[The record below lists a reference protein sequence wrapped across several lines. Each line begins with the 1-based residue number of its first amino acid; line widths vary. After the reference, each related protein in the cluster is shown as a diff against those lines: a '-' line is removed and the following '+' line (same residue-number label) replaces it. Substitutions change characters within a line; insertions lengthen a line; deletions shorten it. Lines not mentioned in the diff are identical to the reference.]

1 MRLLRTSIALLA
13 TAGLVAS
20 AACASAEGGTGSDAA
35 SASGSAAGAADGGS
49 GDAAQVAKFGVFLPL
64 TGENAENGKQ
74 IKDGLQLATDQYN
87 QADHKFTIELEIRD
101 DRGEPKTATNIAR
114 EFAEDDDIIGAIGS
128 FTSTAAMAAA
138 PVFEQAGI
146 PQLAPTS
153 SHPKFTTMS
162 QYAFRG
168 VLMQDIEAKD
178 TAEHTVKV
186 FGKTSAAILYRQDDW
201 GQVAEAAFREGFE
214 ANGGTIIDS
223 QAVPPETKDFRT
235 IVTSLKNKGVDTL
248 YLALHYSDASV
259 LAQQMQASAWKP
271 LVVSSSPLYSQDLID
286 LAGASAVEGWRLPTT
301 FYAESQD
308 PKVRTFVEEYTKLA
322 GHEPNAFGAIG
333 FDSLAVLGAALDSI
347 DQVGAAGRTALGD
360 AIYKVKIEGVTGET
374 KYDSEGNVTKTQT
387 WLEIHDGKFVPAES

>member
-1 MRLLRTSIALLA
+1 MRVLKTSIVLLA
-13 TAGLVAS
+13 SAGLIAS
-20 AACASAEGGTGSDAA
+20 AACASVAGGSTPDKSQATAGESQA
-35 SASGSAAGAADGGS
+35 AAGNSATA
-49 GDAAQVAKFGVFLPL
+49 AKFGVFLPL

-74 IKDGLQLATDQYN
+74 IKDGLELAADQYN
-87 QADHKFTIELEIRD
+87 QAGHKFTIELEIRD

-162 QYAFRG
+162 KYAFRG
-168 VLMQDIEAKD
+168 VLMQNIEAKD
-178 TAEHTVKV
+178 TAEHTAKV
-186 FGKTSAAILYRQDDW
+186 LHKTSAAILYRQDDW

-214 ANGGTIIDS
+214 ANGGTIVDS

-259 LAQQMQASAWKP
+259 LAQQMQASGWKP
-271 LVVSSSPLYSQDLID
+271 LVVSASPLYSQDLID
-286 LAGASAVEGWRLPTT
+286 LAGASAVEGWTLPTT
-301 FYAESQD
+301 FYAESDD
-308 PKVRTFVEEYTKLA
+308 PKVRTFVEEYTKRA

-333 FDSLAVLGAALDSI
+333 FDSLVVLGSALDAI
-347 DQVGAAGRTALGD
+347 DQVGTAGRTALGD
-360 AIYKVKIEGVTGET
+360 AIYNVTIEGVTGET
-374 KYDSEGNVTKTQT
+374 KYDAEGNVTKTET
-387 WLEIHDGKFVPAES
+387 WLEIHDGKFVPAQ

>member
-1 MRLLRTSIALLA
+1 MRVLKTSIVLLA
-13 TAGLVAS
+13 SAGLIAS
-20 AACASAEGGTGSDAA
+20 AACASVA
-35 SASGSAAGAADGGS
+35 GGS
-49 GDAAQVAKFGVFLPL
+49 TPDESQTVAGESQAAPGDAGTVAKFGVFLPL

-74 IKDGLQLATDQYN
+74 IKDGLELAADQYN

-162 QYAFRG
+162 KYAFRG
-168 VLMQDIEAKD
+168 VLMQNIEAKD

-186 FGKTSAAILYRQDDW
+186 FHKNSAAILYRQDDW

-214 ANGGTIIDS
+214 ADGGTIVDS

-259 LAQQMQASAWKP
+259 LAQQMQASGWKP
-271 LVVSSSPLYSQDLID
+271 LVVSASPLYSQDLID
-286 LAGASAVEGWRLPTT
+286 LAGASAVEGWVLPTT
-301 FYAESQD
+301 FYAESDD
-308 PKVRTFVEEYTKLA
+308 PKIRTFVEEYTKRA

-333 FDSLAVLGAALDSI
+333 FDSLVVLGSALDAI
-347 DQVGAAGRTALGD
+347 DQVGSAGRTALGD
-360 AIYKVKIEGVTGET
+360 AIYKVTIEGVTGET
-374 KYDSEGNVTKTQT
+374 KYDSEGNVTKTET
-387 WLEIHDGKFVPAES
+387 WLEIHDGKFVPAQ